1 MLRVACPRENAG
13 GSDRFPKL
21 LQPLRRA
28 SGPGSDG
35 SRPPPPGLREPARLV
50 FCYEVPT
57 GYSMRFCIVKFCLAT
72 FVAGAA
78 FSGHISHAMWDRTS
92 ESLPGAQLSES
103 EIENIRPNH
112 SFGVPVGA
120 DQPADSVRSDRLVA
134 RNCSS
139 LARAAAVHDIPL
151 AFFTRLIRQESNFN
165 SKAVS
170 RAGAQGIAQFMP
182 ATALWRGLSDPFEPT
197 QALLE
202 SARWLHELQAE
213 FGNLG
218 LAAAAYNAGP
228 RRVKDWV
235 GGRGKLPNETRA
247 YVRAITGRTAEEWI
261 STPRETQISEVAND
275 CGEIEKQSV
284 FRPSQPAVTR
294 EQPAVAN
301 LAYGIWAVHLV
312 GDASEN
318 RALMEYPGLQ
328 QRYRSVLGGRAPI
341 IVKRP
346 IGGRRPSTWYFV
358 RVAES
363 SHEKANQLC
372 SRLKS
377 VGGSCLVS
385 RN

>member
-1 MLRVACPRENAG
+1 
-13 GSDRFPKL
+13 
-21 LQPLRRA
+21 
-28 SGPGSDG
+28 
-35 SRPPPPGLREPARLV
+35 
-50 FCYEVPT
+50 
-57 GYSMRFCIVKFCLAT
+57 MRFCIVKFCLAT

-103 EIENIRPNH
+103 EIENIRSNH
-112 SFGVPVGA
+112 SFGGAVGA
-120 DQPADSVRSDRLVA
+120 DRPAESVRSDRLAA

-139 LARAAAVHDIPL
+139 LARAAAVHDLPL

-228 RRVKDWV
+228 RRVKDWL

-247 YVRAITGRTAEEWI
+247 YVRAITGRTADEWI
-261 STPRETQISEVAND
+261 STPRQTQITEVAND

-284 FRPSQPAVTR
+284 VTREQPTVTR

-312 GDASEN
+312 GDASET
-318 RALMEYPGLQ
+318 RALMEYAGLQ

>member
-1 MLRVACPRENAG
+1 MRYPRG
-13 GSDRFPKL
+13 
-21 LQPLRRA
+21 
-28 SGPGSDG
+28 
-35 SRPPPPGLREPARLV
+35 
-50 FCYEVPT
+50 C
-57 GYSMRFCIVKFCLAT
+57 SMRFCIVKFCLAT

-228 RRVKDWV
+228 RRVKDWL
-235 GGRGKLPNETRA
+235 GGRGKLQNEPGA
-247 YVRAITGRTAEEWI
+247 YVRAKTGRTADEWI
-261 STPRETQISEVAND
+261 SPRRKTKTAEAGND
-275 CGEIEKQSV
+275 WGEIKKQPV
-284 FRPSQPAVTR
+284 VPRQQPAVTR

-301 LAYGIWAVHLV
+301 
-312 GDASEN
+312 
-318 RALMEYPGLQ
+318 
-328 QRYRSVLGGRAPI
+328 
-341 IVKRP
+341 
-346 IGGRRPSTWYFV
+346 
-358 RVAES
+358 
-363 SHEKANQLC
+363 
-372 SRLKS
+372 
-377 VGGSCLVS
+377 
-385 RN
+385 

>member
-21 LQPLRRA
+21 LQTTELRA
-28 SGPGSDG
+28 SGPGRTGRDRH
-35 SRPPPPGLREPARLV
+35 RPASWNRRGWCSVMRYPR
-50 FCYEVPT
+50 

-170 RAGAQGIAQFMP
+170 RAGAQGIARFMP

-228 RRVKDWV
+228 RRGKNWV
-235 GGRGKLPNETRA
+235 GGRGK
-247 YVRAITGRTAEEWI
+247 I
-261 STPRETQISEVAND
+261 SNQNPGPGPALKRRKKGERVNTPRENQKTP
-275 CGEIEKQSV
+275 
-284 FRPSQPAVTR
+284 R
-294 EQPAVAN
+294 
-301 LAYGIWAVHLV
+301 
-312 GDASEN
+312 GDE
-318 RALMEYPGLQ
+318 RG
-328 QRYRSVLGGRAPI
+328 
-341 IVKRP
+341 
-346 IGGRRPSTWYFV
+346 
-358 RVAES
+358 
-363 SHEKANQLC
+363 
-372 SRLKS
+372 
-377 VGGSCLVS
+377 
-385 RN
+385 